1 MGPISTFIKN
11 KYTVPPLHK
20 PYNQIF
26 RLSEYGHSVA
36 RVLREDTTNWNSY
49 NLATLYWRMKG
60 DAFESI
66 ECVRW
71 PSAVLFF
78 IVMCNLS

>member
-1 MGPISTFIKN
+1 M
-11 KYTVPPLHK
+11 
-20 PYNQIF
+20 
-26 RLSEYGHSVA
+26 A
-36 RVLREDTTNWNSY
+36 RVLREDITNWNSY

>member
-1 MGPISTFIKN
+1 M
-11 KYTVPPLHK
+11 
-20 PYNQIF
+20 
-26 RLSEYGHSVA
+26 A

-71 PSAVLFF
+71 PSAVF
-78 IVMCNLS
+78 IVTLAYLNFLFSQESAPLRSHEGISDREFGEPG

>member
-1 MGPISTFIKN
+1 MLTIHNTI
-11 KYTVPPLHK
+11 
-20 PYNQIF
+20 IF